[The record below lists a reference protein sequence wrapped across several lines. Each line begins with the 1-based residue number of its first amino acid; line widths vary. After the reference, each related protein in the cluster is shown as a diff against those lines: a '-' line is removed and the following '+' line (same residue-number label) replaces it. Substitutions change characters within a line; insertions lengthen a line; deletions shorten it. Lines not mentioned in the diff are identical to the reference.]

1 MMPNK
6 QRMKS
11 WGVIAARA
19 PPTKTPTEKRGGE
32 MLSKVSY
39 LNPAEGGT
47 THTQSKLPLSVIRH
61 LNACPERN

>member
-11 WGVIAARA
+11 WEVIAA
-19 PPTKTPTEKRGGE
+19 PPPQTPTEKRGGG

-47 THTQSKLPLSVIRH
+47 THTHSPSCTYQSLGI
-61 LNACPERN
+61 